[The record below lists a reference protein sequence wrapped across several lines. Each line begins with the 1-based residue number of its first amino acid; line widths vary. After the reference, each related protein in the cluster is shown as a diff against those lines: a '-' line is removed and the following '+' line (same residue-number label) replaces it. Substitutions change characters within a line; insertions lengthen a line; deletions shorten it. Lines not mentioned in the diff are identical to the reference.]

1 MTRNISIF
9 SHVFILW
16 KRCEIMKD
24 VIIIGAGISGTF
36 VARELSKYNL
46 DILVIDKHNDIAN
59 ETTMANSAI
68 IHSGLDP
75 IPGSLKAKL
84 NVKGNK
90 MYPAICEELNVE
102 FNNAGSINVATTEEE
117 LTKLKALQEN
127 AEKNGV
133 EVIWWNQEEVRA
145 HEPNISEHVLAG
157 LFAPSAGIIY
167 PWELALALMD
177 NAMTNGVELALNEE
191 VTAIKKD
198 KVFTVTTNK
207 SEYQTKT
214 VINASGVYAD
224 VIRNMVCEP
233 KYKINPR
240 RGQYFVLDKSE
251 KGLVKSVIFPL
262 PTDKGKGVLVVPTTH
277 DNILVGPDSVFV
289 DDRSDTMTSQEGM
302 DYVRQNAG
310 NIVKNVPLNRVI
322 RSFSGLRA
330 ASDLHDFIIEED
342 EKVKGFVDVAGIE
355 SPGLASA
362 PAIAE
367 LVVDIVKEILN
378 PKENEEFI
386 KYKPTT
392 LIANLSREDLIK
404 RMDEDKSYTKVI
416 CRCEVITEGEIV
428 AAIKGNVGAQSVKG
442 VKKRCRPGMGLCQG
456 GFCEPEVVKI
466 LAREL
471 GISPLEVPLDS
482 PKSNILVEETKVGAK

>member
-1 MTRNISIF
+1 MMF
-9 SHVFILW
+9 
-16 KRCEIMKD
+16 D

-36 VARELSKYNL
+36 VARELSKYSL
-46 DILVIDKHNDIAN
+46 KILVIDKHNDIAN

-75 IPGSLKAKL
+75 IPGSLKAIL

-102 FNNAGSINVATTEEE
+102 FKKCGSINVATNEEE
-117 LTKLKALQEN
+117 IKKLRALEN
-127 AEKNGV
+127 NAKVNGV
-133 EVIWWNQEEVRA
+133 EVTWMNQEEVRA
-145 HEPNISEHVLAG
+145 HEPNISDHVQAG

-177 NAMTNGVELALNEE
+177 NAITNGVTLALNEE
-191 VTAIKKD
+191 VVNIEKD
-198 KVFTVTTNK
+198 NHFIVETSKGK
-207 SEYQTKT
+207 YQSKT

-224 VIRNMVCEP
+224 VIRNMVCKP
-233 KYKINPR
+233 KYEIHPR

-251 KGLVKSVIFPL
+251 KGLVNSVIFPL
-262 PTDKGKGVLVVPTTH
+262 PTEKGKGVLVVPTTH

-289 DDRSDTMTSQEGM
+289 DDRSDTMTSKEGM
-302 DYVRQNAG
+302 NYVRENAG
-310 NIVKNVPLNRVI
+310 NIVDNVPMNRVI

-330 ASDLHDFIIEED
+330 ASDIHDFIIEED
-342 EKVKGFVDVAGIE
+342 GEVKGFVDVAGIE

-362 PAIAE
+362 PAIAK
-367 LVVDIVKEILN
+367 LVVSIIRGILN
-378 PKENEEFI
+378 PEEKTDFI
-386 KYKPTT
+386 KYQPTT
-392 LIANLSREDLIK
+392 LISNLSREDLRNKMI
-404 RMDEDKSYTKVI
+404 DDKSYRKVI
-416 CRCEVITEGEIV
+416 CRCEVITEGEII
-428 AAIKGNVGAQSVKG
+428 ASIKGNVGARSVKG

-471 GISPLEVPLDS
+471 DIDPLEVPLDS
-482 PKSNILVEETKVGAK
+482 KGSNILAKETKVGEL